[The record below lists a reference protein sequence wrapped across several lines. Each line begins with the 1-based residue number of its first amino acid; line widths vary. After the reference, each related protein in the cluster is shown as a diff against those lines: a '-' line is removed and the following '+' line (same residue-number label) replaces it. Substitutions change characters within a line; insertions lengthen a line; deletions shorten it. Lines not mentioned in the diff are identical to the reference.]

1 MQKMFWLLA
10 IVIIGG
16 CADKVKEFSAVKKG
30 MSKQEVIAAV
40 GEPSKKNDI
49 LVAEL
54 WEYTDADRTIVLR
67 NDTVFDVMT
76 SADARIDSIKAN
88 LKETGQDIK
97 EKLKVAGE
105 KLDSLGNRIGD
116 KLKKDSIDSLRK

>member
-1 MQKMFWLLA
+1 
-10 IVIIGG
+10 
-16 CADKVKEFSAVKKG
+16 

-54 WEYTDADRTIVLR
+54 WEYTDAGRTIVLR
-67 NDTVFDVMT
+67 NDTVSDVMT
-76 SADARIDSIKAN
+76 SADARIDSIKAS

-97 EKLKVAGE
+97 EKLKTAGE
-105 KLDSLGNRIGD
+105 KLDSLGDRIGG
-116 KLKKDSIDSLRK
+116 KLKKDSVDSLRK